1 MYEHILVP
9 LKSGLG
15 DEILVEHAASLA
27 ELTGGVV
34 ILVHVVHSH
43 SREESAFLEGEA
55 TKELTRLVE
64 RLDKRSIRTE
74 IVVGHGEPGEGILA
88 AIKQVSADLVVMAT
102 HGHGNV
108 RHLLVGSVTEEI
120 IRDSDAPVLLIR
132 P

>member
-15 DEILVEHAASLA
+15 DEVLVEHAARLA

-43 SREESAFLEGEA
+43 SREESAFLEAEA
-55 TKELTRLVE
+55 TKELKRHGE
-64 RLDKRSIRTE
+64 RLGERGVRAE

-88 AIKQVSADLVVMAT
+88 AIRQMRADLVVMAT

-120 IRDSDAPVLLIR
+120 IRASDAPLLLIR

>member
-1 MYEHILVP
+1 
-9 LKSGLG
+9 
-15 DEILVEHAASLA
+15 
-27 ELTGGVV
+27 
-34 ILVHVVHSH
+34 VVHSH
-43 SREESAFLEGEA
+43 SREETAFLEGEA
-55 TKELTRLVE
+55 TKELTRLGE
-64 RLDKRSIRTE
+64 RLGERSIRTE

-88 AIKQVSADLVVMAT
+88 AIKQVGADLVVMAT